1 MAFKLLDVI
10 MIPKLPSWSTIAMV
24 RTQIQLNEA
33 QIRTLKRLAS
43 DRSVSMAELIRQ
55 SVDLFLLSAGYTDD
69 GSLRMR
75 ALAASGRFHSGRS
88 DIATAHDEYLP
99 EAFGS

>member
-1 MAFKLLDVI
+1 
-10 MIPKLPSWSTIAMV
+10 MV

-43 DRSVSMAELIRQ
+43 DRNVSMAELIRQ

-75 ALAASGRFHSGRS
+75 ALAASGSFHSGRS